1 VLGPR
6 FNSSEYRSMRVEDP
20 VNMRGGLI
28 LGPALTLSQNPISET
43 ASIMLKYVDV
53 KRASGM
59 I

>member
-1 VLGPR
+1 
-6 FNSSEYRSMRVEDP
+6 MRVEDP